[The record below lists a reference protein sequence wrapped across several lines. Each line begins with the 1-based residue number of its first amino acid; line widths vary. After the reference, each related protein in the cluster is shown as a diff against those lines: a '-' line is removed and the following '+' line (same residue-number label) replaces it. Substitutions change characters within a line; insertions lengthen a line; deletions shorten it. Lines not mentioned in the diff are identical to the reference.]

1 MLLNIGM
8 ASKTL
13 SRATVLTR
21 GNSLLSLQKC
31 KQSSNAASSTSHKD
45 FDASGN
51 DLDDGSTDRSLK
63 HTDKFSEGP
72 NLSDF
77 IAGVVPR

>member
-1 MLLNIGM
+1 MLLNIVM

-31 KQSSNAASSTSHKD
+31 KQSSNAASSTSHKNA
-45 FDASGN
+45 DASGD
-51 DLDDGSTDRSLK
+51 DLDDGSTGRSLK

>member
-21 GNSLLSLQKC
+21 GNSLLNLQKC

-51 DLDDGSTDRSLK
+51 DLDDGSTSRSLK